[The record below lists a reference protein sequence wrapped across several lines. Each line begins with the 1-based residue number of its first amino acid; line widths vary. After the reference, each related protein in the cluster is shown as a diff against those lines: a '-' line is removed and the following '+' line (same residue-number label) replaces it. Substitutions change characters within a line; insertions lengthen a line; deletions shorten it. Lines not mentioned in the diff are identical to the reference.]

1 MANRYALSAL
11 ILLSLLSTPL
21 TAQVQGGIDEVVRE
35 LGFEAEIPVS
45 KSVAATGALLHLA
58 KARLTENEFA
68 AVTEFLPGTER
79 VINQAA
85 NALAGDL
92 PKDLAGVSSA
102 YQKLALPP
110 DQVSRHRA
118 FILDY
123 VRKNGGRKAVP
134 GLQKAWAE

>member
-1 MANRYALSAL
+1 MASRHALSAL
-11 ILLSLLSTPL
+11 VLLSLVATPVA
-21 TAQVQGGIDEVVRE
+21 AQVQGGVDEVVRE
-35 LGFEAEIPVS
+35 LGFAVEMPVS

-58 KARLTENEFA
+58 KARLSESEFA
-68 AVTEFLPGTER
+68 TVTEFLPGTER

-92 PKDLAGVSSA
+92 PKDMAGVSSV

-110 DQVSRHRA
+110 DQAARHRA

-123 VRKNGGRKAVP
+123 VRKNGGRKAVA